1 MCLKQSQQWAALLVE
16 QGAVVLRPCGS
27 VNWVP
32 PSPAQV
38 GAEESLTAGPFA
50 PLLVA
55 GHRPQGKAERRGE
68 RLAAVQEDGFV
79 SVLQLP
85 DARAEPGPQP
95 GPLGAGGEAGLSTTQ
110 KEGMQGGLGQ
120 GCDLRPVSSGG
131 RSSSVEGQMDQG
143 WEQLQHGNAAVFP
156 PETLPTLAK

>member
-1 MCLKQSQQWAALLVE
+1 M
-16 QGAVVLRPCGS
+16 VLRPCGS
-27 VNWVP
+27 VNRVL

-50 PLLVA
+50 PLPVA

-85 DARAEPGPQP
+85 DARAEPGQ
-95 GPLGAGGEAGLSTTQ
+95 LGAGGEAGLSTTQ
-110 KEGMQGGLGQ
+110 KEGMQGRLGQ

-143 WEQLQHGNAAVFP
+143 WEQLQHGNAAAFP